1 MKPLQLTKK
10 PKISSDDE
18 DDINRFEKLDSTEE
32 VDAFLNH
39 IQHNILQMVNIHIFI
54 WGISHFGRL

>member
-54 WGISHFGRL
+54 RGISHFGLL